1 MRIEITGIYEDMLL
15 TKASKINMNPTQ
27 YIQLLIEK
35 VEIAM
40 PEKIL
45 VHIETKT
52 KLIQKKDNKGT
63 PPQN

>member
-45 VHIETKT
+45 VHIETT
-52 KLIQKKDNKGT
+52 SKLIQT
-63 PPQN
+63 